1 MVDQKL
7 SGEKLQDMIIKS
19 YGYGRKARV
28 RRRERIHPKHPMLP
42 MRSIDAETD
51 AHRQDDADNSS
62 DEEKRLK
69 VLTFLFII
77 CITLRSHLEY
87 FVSLKAN
94 MLIVSNVRSAWR
106 IHGHAVFQHNRKF
119 Q

>member
-7 SGEKLQDMIIKS
+7 SDGEFQDTIIKS

-42 MRSIDAETD
+42 MRSIDEETD

-62 DEEKRLK
+62 DEEKRIK
-69 VLTFLFII
+69 VRTFY
-77 CITLRSHLEY
+77 S
-87 FVSLKAN
+87 
-94 MLIVSNVRSAWR
+94 
-106 IHGHAVFQHNRKF
+106 
-119 Q
+119 